1 MLTEVMQHYSLA
13 RPPVDAGFFETE
25 HHAQVARDIQAAITR
40 GGLIA
45 LTAIIGAGKT
55 VLARRLRAALERE
68 DKVIVSRSL
77 SLDKTRIAMPVLVAA
92 LFYDLSPE
100 RMWRSRTIPSGVNAI
115 SRICFVGPRSRWR
128 CSLTT
133 PTTCTRGRSSR

>member
-1 MLTEVMQHYSLA
+1 MLTEVMQHYGLV
-13 RPPVDAGFFETE
+13 RPPVEAGFFETE

-55 VLARRLRAALERE
+55 VMARRLRAGLERE

-77 SLDKTRIAMPVLVAA
+77 SLDKTRIAMPSLVAA

-100 RMWRSRTIPSGVNAI
+100 KNVAI
-115 SRICFVGPRSRWR
+115 SNKGL
-128 CSLTT
+128 SLSV
-133 PTTCTRGRSSR
+133 RGYH